1 MKFGKTRKKQFPK
14 KDELIDIIHEFG
26 FEVGYFKHDEEGW
39 VGRKYQEICNI
50 VKESSLDIDVK
61 SHYQTAKNEGIEKR
75 RLDVLKGLSGKP
87 GSTKVKEKTGIELS
101 QSKIGSDNKS
111 SSVKKNRSIYFNSP
125 INITEQNL
133 KPTVIKR
140 VEVID
145 LPDLLS

>member
-50 VKESSLDIDVK
+50 VKESGLDIDVE